1 MSSTF
6 PPPPTNLINTW
17 IPSPFQIVFPY
28 PQLPLTPPS
37 EGVIGQLLPCTATTP
52 FVTSNTPTDTSSLS
66 SAPTLTPFITNTDT
80 QQPASLE
87 HVLIPTHSMTT
98 RSKNQIHKPNQKLN
112 PNT

>member
-1 MSSTF
+1 
-6 PPPPTNLINTW
+6 
-17 IPSPFQIVFPY
+17 
-28 PQLPLTPPS
+28 
-37 EGVIGQLLPCTATTP
+37 
-52 FVTSNTPTDTSSLS
+52 LS

-87 HVLIPTHSMTT
+87 HVLIPTHSMTI